1 MWSHTSSV
9 FVLSTSN
16 WVHATH
22 TYEILKLENMNGDG
36 CYMQLYFSDKLSSLR
51 LLDMSA
57 PSVRHVWDNRFSS
70 IRHDPEYAFTPLIIF
85 LPPPPVGGDLDDST
99 TIYSLLLPTCKV
111 HEGDSSHH
119 RIGPLPIGFVP
130 PLRCHGNS
138 IVFNLVFSF
147 PSFSIFQVDSF
158 GQDTCTMLQNIVL

>member
-22 TYEILKLENMNGDG
+22 TYKILKLENMNGDG
-36 CYMQLYFSDKLSSLR
+36 CYMQLYFSDKLSSLG

-85 LPPPPVGGDLDDST
+85 LPPPPSRWRPRWLHND
-99 TIYSLLLPTCKV
+99 LLPPPTNLQ
-111 HEGDSSHH
+111 GPWGGLFPSSDRPTSH
-119 RIGPLPIGFVP
+119 RICSSSSLSWWF
-130 PLRCHGNS
+130 HS
-138 IVFNLVFSF
+138 I
-147 PSFSIFQVDSF
+147 
-158 GQDTCTMLQNIVL
+158 